1 MANTKLWDIFCKV
14 VDNYGDIGVCW
25 RLAADLASR
34 GRQVRLWVD
43 DPRALCWMAPHAGN
57 GRWSGVEVLSWDR
70 AHDPPFLSGL
80 ALADVWVEGFGC
92 DVPGPML
99 QCRFKETTG
108 ERPRV
113 VDPVWINL
121 EYLSAERYA
130 ERSHGL
136 PSPVLYGPAAGHTRY
151 FFFPGFSE
159 RTGGLLR
166 EPDLAS
172 RQAIFDRGSW
182 LAEQGVAWRGERLI
196 CLFCYEPTALAQL
209 LHHLATGP
217 VATRLLVTTGRAT
230 AAVHQLAPAAGVS
243 SHPRASETGNAL
255 SIDFLPPLS
264 QLDFD
269 HLLWCCDLNFVRGE
283 DSLVRAIWARKPFVW
298 QAYPQD
304 DDVHRVKVEALLDV
318 FEARP
323 SWRAFHRSWNGYGG
337 DRLATPEHAEWAQSL
352 APVWERLAGASDLTT
367 RLLRFVET
375 VRTVSAG
382 DPEKR

>member
-1 MANTKLWDIFCKV
+1 MASANLWDIFCKV

-34 GRQVRLWVD
+34 GRRVRLWVD
-43 DPRALCWMAPHAGN
+43 DPRALGWMAPGAAN
-57 GRWSGVEVLSWDR
+57 GSWPGVEVLGWDR
-70 AHDPPFLSGL
+70 AHARPFVSGL
-80 ALADVWVEGFGC
+80 APADVWVEGFGC
-92 DVPGPML
+92 DIPEPMV
-99 QCRFKETTG
+99 QCRFNDATG
-108 ERPRV
+108 ERPHV
-113 VDPVWINL
+113 AKPAWINL
-121 EYLSAERYA
+121 EYLSAQLYA

-136 PSPVLYGPAAGHTRY
+136 PSPVLRGPAAGHTRY

-159 RTGGLLR
+159 CTGGLLR

-172 RQAIFDRGSW
+172 RQAAFDRGRW

-217 VATRLLVTTGRAT
+217 VATRLLITTGRA
-230 AAVHQLAPAAGVS
+230 AGAVQQISSAAGVS
-243 SHPRASETGNAL
+243 CLPQSFGAGDAL
-255 SIDFLPPLS
+255 SIHYLRALS

-269 HLLWCCDLNFVRGE
+269 HLLWACDLNFVRGE

-304 DDVHRVKVEALLDV
+304 DDAHRDKVEALLNV
-318 FEARP
+318 FDAPP
-323 SWRAFHRSWNGYGG
+323 SWRAFHRTWNGYGS
-337 DRLATPEHAEWAQSL
+337 DILHTPEPAEWARSL
-352 APVWERLAGASDLTT
+352 APAQKSLAGASDLTT

-375 VRTVSAG
+375 VRPGFAG